1 MPYKHVDAIRCNECG
16 ETFDHVK
23 HKNPQ
28 KSLWNHQ
35 QQNKGSMTCG
45 QKRERKD
52 LQAFKDSL
60 THTSM
65 MEMKQHKTQ
74 SQAAKKTSEQNEEM
88 KRKLDALRAEC
99 EEIKAR
105 NRELM
110 LVTMNLKDNPCV
122 VSAWSKLHPIQD
134 LQGIDLSSDAFR
146 ELREVQY
153 PRRKGGPGDM
163 VCALLKTQL
172 DPLGDGVAEVLTRKG
187 RLLQEVHPT
196 SVIDDEGRIFY
207 LDGEVMKMDTDGHV
221 LQHILRVFSEEDS
234 SVSQICARMREGD
247 AAFNDRC
254 KEALSGIHLSASS
267 LVSFEWE
274 GSDRAAVKVD
284 TK

>member
-1 MPYKHVDAIRCNECG
+1 
-16 ETFDHVK
+16 
-23 HKNPQ
+23 
-28 KSLWNHQ
+28 
-35 QQNKGSMTCG
+35 MTCG

-134 LQGIDLSSDAFR
+134 LYR
-146 ELREVQY
+146 ESTS
-153 PRRKGGPGDM
+153 PP
-163 VCALLKTQL
+163 
-172 DPLGDGVAEVLTRKG
+172 TR
-187 RLLQEVHPT
+187 
-196 SVIDDEGRIFY
+196 F
-207 LDGEVMKMDTDGHV
+207 
-221 LQHILRVFSEEDS
+221 
-234 SVSQICARMREGD
+234 
-247 AAFNDRC
+247 
-254 KEALSGIHLSASS
+254 
-267 LVSFEWE
+267 VSF
-274 GSDRAAVKVD
+274 VKSSTLVAREAREAWCVHS
-284 TK
+284 